1 MIAFFVNGTYTG
13 GLKGGDAGLVVR
25 VVFDGSHWNLFT
37 AGGWMIR
44 GDQVYQVQP
53 VDQWT
58 GFLGDYWYVQAS
70 GLDGH
75 GYRYHVETARL
86 VRAGVRVDAVHPHF
100 AEPLS
105 PRPISDD
112 VQPAASRVP
121 LAALPADQRAHLA
134 AAYHVPPEALHAF
147 ATGQWTPE
155 TWDAVW
161 HSIPVTVPP
170 VPRPTAI
177 GTRVV
182 TTVHGVR
189 GPQDVKAWLYGPFAI
204 HRPLAARGYSLT
216 HRASGHKILSRI
228 RSREDARV
236 LAVQLNPLSDWS
248 VPTIP
253 PADLHRVR
261 ESGLLE
267 QTPRAPSFRAPLRNP
282 FPETEEE

>member
-53 VDQWT
+53 VDQRT

-86 VRAGVRVDAVHPHF
+86 ARAGVRVDAVETRF
-100 AEPLS
+100 SEPMP
-105 PRPISDD
+105 PRPIPDA
-112 VQPAASRVP
+112 VQPAGPRVR
-121 LAALPADQRAHLA
+121 LADLPADHQQRLA
-134 AAYHVPPEALHAF
+134 TAYHVSPEELKSF

-161 HSIPVTVPP
+161 HTLPVTVPP
-170 VPRPTAI
+170 VPRPTTI

-182 TTVHGVR
+182 ITVQGVR

-204 HRPLAARGYSLT
+204 HRSLAARGYSLT

-228 RSREDARV
+228 RSREDARL
-236 LAVQLNPLSDWS
+236 LAVQLNPLTDWS

-261 ESGLLE
+261 ESGLLD
-267 QTPRAPSFRAPLRNP
+267 QVPRVPRFRAPLRTP
-282 FPETEEE
+282 CPETEA